1 MNESPDSALY
11 MLERFDT
18 SRFASEKNRALYS
31 LLLSQAMDKTY
42 QYSVDDSLINVAKLY
57 YDKTND
63 TYRKM
68 LSHYYLARIF
78 FHREDFSQC
87 IVELFISQEYA
98 TALDDYFWKGMI
110 CRAISDVYNKTMNV
124 AEELKYAIDEF
135 DNFKKSGRQPH
146 LNYALLDLARA
157 YSNRGNNK
165 YAIRLCYEALDS
177 AKVSEDE

>member
-1 MNESPDSALY
+1 MLVIASCSSSYDEELLSVEQVMNESPDSALY
-11 MLERFDT
+11 MLERIDT
-18 SRFASEKNRALYS
+18 SRLASEKNRALYS

-63 TYRKM
+63 SYRKM

-135 DNFKKSGRQPH
+135 DNFKKKRS
-146 LNYALLDLARA
+146 
-157 YSNRGNNK
+157 
-165 YAIRLCYEALDS
+165 S
-177 AKVSEDE
+177 AAS